1 MDRLVPQEV
10 DLRTLSPLTLA
21 FVGDGVYEL
30 MVREALACQ
39 ANRPNGALHKLS
51 VSLVRAE
58 AQSAAMELLLPLLTE
73 EETAVFKRGRN
84 AHTARAGGDY
94 HRATGLEALF
104 GYLYLSGNIARCRE
118 LFAVAYNGQQGEGGA
133 LSGPEK
139 NEKKG

>member
-30 MVREALACQ
+30 MVREVLACQ